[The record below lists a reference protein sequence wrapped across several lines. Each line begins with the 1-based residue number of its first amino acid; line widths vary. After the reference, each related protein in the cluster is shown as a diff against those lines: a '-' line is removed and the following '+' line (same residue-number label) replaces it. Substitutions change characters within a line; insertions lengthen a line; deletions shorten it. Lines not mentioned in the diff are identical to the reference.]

1 MANVPLIGKRE
12 HQLSEP
18 MFRLLYCLVCQTL
31 EELPPYDGAP
41 EQDVLLQIACENHVF
56 DSGEPH
62 KGKLFVVP
70 LRAWANRE
78 SKREIIRQIKG
89 GGSKGLDEMDET
101 FYESRSTFMEDA
113 MKCHQAH
120 NKPKDGCSDYR
131 IKEKRRVPN
140 TSKDRKAAGME
151 KYLDAPGPKT
161 YLCDFCPVSV
171 IVNKRKQ
178 DLMKGIRGHKQPM

>member
-89 GGSKGLDEMDET
+89 GGSKGLAEVDET
-101 FYESRSTFMEDA
+101 FYDSRSNFMDDA
-113 MKCHQAH
+113 MGCWRQH
-120 NKPKDGCSDYR
+120 NKPKDNCDEFH
-131 IKEKRRVPN
+131 EKHKMLVPS
-140 TSKDRKAAGME
+140 TAKDRKKEGME
-151 KYLDAPGPKT
+151 RYQDSPGKKT
-161 YLCDFCPVSV
+161 YLCDFCPVAV
-171 IVNKRKQ
+171 AVAQRKRKI
-178 DLMKGIRGHKQPM
+178 LGI